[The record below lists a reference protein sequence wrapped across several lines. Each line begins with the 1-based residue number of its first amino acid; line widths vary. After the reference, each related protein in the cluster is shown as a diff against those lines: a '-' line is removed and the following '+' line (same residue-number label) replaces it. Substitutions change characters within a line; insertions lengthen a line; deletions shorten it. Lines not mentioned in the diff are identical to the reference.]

1 MYRVKTYN
9 KISEKGLGLFNTETY
24 SVSPD
29 TESPEAIILRS
40 YKLEEDSINNNIC
53 CIARAG
59 AGVNNIPVQAC
70 SENGI
75 VVFNTPGAN
84 ANAVKEMVVCGLF
97 LASRDVTGALEFS
110 ASLDKESDVGKTVE
124 GNKSKFKGPEIKG
137 KSLGVIGLGAIGVMV
152 ANTARELGMEVY
164 GYDPFLSIDHAWEL
178 NREVH
183 KVNGPDEIY
192 KKCDY
197 ITIHVPLI
205 SSTKGLVN
213 SEVVSQMKEGTRLL
227 NFSRG
232 GLVDDDAVLEG
243 IVSGKIARYVTDF
256 PDVRLLG
263 NPNVVC
269 IPHLGASTYESEI
282 NCAVMAV
289 NQIKDYLENG
299 NIVNSVNYPGCSIVP
314 GSPTRICI
322 IHRNA
327 PEVLSQISA
336 ILARDHINIDNLI
349 NKGREDYAYT
359 IVDTDSEI
367 DEKVKADINSI
378 DGVIKVRV
386 IDF

>member
-97 LASRDVTGALEFS
+97 LASRDVTGALAFS

-243 IVSGKIARYVTDF
+243 IASGKIARYVTDF

-336 ILARDHINIDNLI
+336 ILAQDHINIDNLI
-349 NKGREDYAYT
+349 NKAREDYAYT

-367 DEKVKADINSI
+367 DEKVKANINSI

>member
-152 ANTARELGMEVY
+152 ANAARELGMEVY

-243 IVSGKIARYVTDF
+243 IASGKIARYVTDF

-336 ILARDHINIDNLI
+336 ILTQDHINIDNLI

>member
-1 MYRVKTYN
+1 MYNVKTYN
-9 KISEKGLGLFNTETY
+9 KISEKGLGLFNPEAY

-29 TESPEAIILRS
+29 IKSPEAIILRS
-40 YKLEEDSINNNIC
+40 YKLDEEAINNNIC

-75 VVFNTPGAN
+75 IVFNTPGAN
-84 ANAVKEMVVCGLF
+84 ANAVKELVICGLF
-97 LASRDVTGALEFS
+97 LAARDVSGALAFS
-110 ASLDKESDVGKTVE
+110 ATLDKEGDVGKTVE

-152 ANTARELGMEVY
+152 ANAARELGMEVH
-164 GYDPFLSIDHAWEL
+164 GYDPFISIEHAWGL

-183 KVNGPDEIY
+183 KANGPEEIY

-197 ITIHVPLI
+197 ITIHVPLL

-213 SEVVSQMKEGTRLL
+213 TEAVSLMKEGARLL

-232 GLVDDDAVLEG
+232 GLVDEDAVLEG
-243 IVSGKIARYVTDF
+243 IDAGKIARYVTDF
-256 PDVRLLG
+256 PDARLLG
-263 NPNVVC
+263 HPKVVC
-269 IPHLGASTYESEI
+269 IPHLGASTFESEI

-289 NQIKDYLENG
+289 NQVKDYLENG
-299 NIVNSVNYPGCSIVP
+299 NIVNSVNFPACSMTP

-322 IHRNA
+322 IHRNV
-327 PEVLSQISA
+327 PKMLSQISA
-336 ILARDHINIDNLI
+336 ILAQDHINIDNLI
-349 NKGREDYAYT
+349 NKGREGYAYT
-359 IVDTDSEI
+359 MVDTDSEI
-367 DEKVKADINSI
+367 DDKVKADLKSI
-378 DGVIKVRV
+378 DGVIKARV